1 VKVKLDENIPVSLVE
16 ALASLGH
23 DVQTVI
29 GQGLT
34 GRADAE
40 IWRQCQL
47 EDRLLMT
54 QDLDFSDA
62 RKLSFNQ
69 EATQVLSL
77 SVCKIRD
84 ASPCSACLVRFSEA
98 MISKLG
104 KGVLSSSQKQKFELD
119 ATKLSLLRLEEDGKI
134 RNSLFLRAEDPSEH
148 SVGECPRFQ
157 SFETA
162 QLQVP
167 LCLRPK

>member
-1 VKVKLDENIPVSLVE
+1 VKVKLDENIPVSLAE

-62 RKLSFNQ
+62 RKFQPGSH
-69 EATQVLSL
+69 AGIVLVRL
-77 SVCKIRD
+77 QNPG
-84 ASPCSACLVRFSEA
+84 ASPCSACLVPFSETT
-98 MISKLG
+98 ISNLG
-104 KGVLSSSQKQKFELD
+104 EGALLSSQKQKFELD
-119 ATKLSLLRLEEDGKI
+119 ATKLSLR
-134 RNSLFLRAEDPSEH
+134 
-148 SVGECPRFQ
+148 V
-157 SFETA
+157 
-162 QLQVP
+162 
-167 LCLRPK
+167 

>member
-23 DVQTVI
+23 DAQTVI

-62 RKLSFNQ
+62 QKFQPGSR
-69 EATQVLSL
+69 AGIVSL
-77 SVCKIRD
+77 SVCKIRGV
-84 ASPCSACLVRFSEA
+84 SPCSACFVRFSKT

-104 KGVLSSSQKQKFELD
+104 KGALLSSQKQKFELD
-119 ATKLSLLRLEEDGKI
+119 ATKLSLRLTAESPFRRGWED
-134 RNSLFLRAEDPSEH
+134 S
-148 SVGECPRFQ
+148 Q
-157 SFETA
+157 
-162 QLQVP
+162 
-167 LCLRPK
+167 

>member
-1 VKVKLDENIPVSLVE
+1 MKVKLDENIPVSLVE

-54 QDLDFSDA
+54 QDLDF
-62 RKLSFNQ
+62 RTHGSFNQ

-77 SVCKIRD
+77 SVCKIRG
-84 ASPCSACLVRFSEA
+84 ASPCSACLVRFSET
-98 MISKLG
+98 MISKPG
-104 KGVLSSSQKQKFELD
+104 KGALSSSQKQKFELD
-119 ATKLSLLRLEEDGKI
+119 ATKLSLR
-134 RNSLFLRAEDPSEH
+134 
-148 SVGECPRFQ
+148 V
-157 SFETA
+157 
-162 QLQVP
+162 
-167 LCLRPK
+167 